1 MVHIHEDIMR
11 VQDDTLKVSYSDDQT
26 GMVIP
31 ENHLLMQSMMFKR
44 NRTEAIKNTENLFQ
58 INKKKKMLEKEFK

>member
-1 MVHIHEDIMR
+1 MIR
-11 VQDDTLKVSYSDDQT
+11 P